1 MNTFLSLFRIC
12 SDKFKIKGFFA
23 LKFTRVIIPE
33 YTLPVSCS
41 KPNQRSSLLWAGSGK
56 AHQCHLCRCTL
67 ITQHFH
73 FSLVNLIL
81 RLTRVFKIFAE
92 KCFQSIKSLAWR
104 ISRSPLESRENKIP
118 FSFSSRKWRI
128 I

>member
-1 MNTFLSLFRIC
+1 M
-12 SDKFKIKGFFA
+12 G
-23 LKFTRVIIPE
+23 
-33 YTLPVSCS
+33 
-41 KPNQRSSLLWAGSGK
+41 
-56 AHQCHLCRCTL
+56 CRCTL

-128 I
+128 IKKISLSPLEIGEYFFKFLFLFSIGLFCLSLLSV